1 VGAHVRTL
9 AEGGELGAVGVPGQ
23 GRDLVPVIGQHH
35 ALARRLDVP
44 APMVVRNLWEIITE
58 GLEECGG
65 WWLAGGEL

>member
-1 VGAHVRTL
+1 VQVVAAAAVIWKVRRTL

-44 APMVVRNLWEIITE
+44 ALPPAPAQ
-58 GLEECGG
+58 
-65 WWLAGGEL
+65 WW